1 MATQIEKLQPE
12 QLEKLKG
19 FQAKSNDIVVSLGQ
33 ISVRIREFNNEIK
46 KLEKIKEELDLD
58 FDKNADELSI
68 VLKEL
73 EAKYPMGE
81 IDLKE
86 GVVIFDVEE
95 K

>member
-12 QLEKLKG
+12 QLEKLKV

-33 ISVRIREFNNEIK
+33 LSVRTRELNIEIK
-46 KLEKIKEELDLD
+46 RLEKVKEELDLD
-58 FDKNADELSI
+58 FDKNADELSVI
-68 VLKEL
+68 LKEL

>member
-12 QLEKLKG
+12 QLENLKA
-19 FQAKSNDIVVSLGQ
+19 FQAKSNDIIVSLGQ
-33 ISVRIREFNNEIK
+33 LSVRTRELKNEIK
-46 KLEKIKEELDLD
+46 RLETVKEGLDMD
-58 FDKNADELSI
+58 FDKNADELSVI
-68 VLKEL
+68 LKEL

>member
-12 QLEKLKG
+12 QLENLKS
-19 FQAKSNDIVVSLGQ
+19 FQAKSNDIIVSLGQ
-33 ISVRIREFNNEIK
+33 LSVRTRELKNEIK
-46 KLEKIKEELDLD
+46 RLETVKGGLDMD
-58 FDKNADELSI
+58 FDKNADELSVI
-68 VLKEL
+68 LKEL

>member
-12 QLEKLKG
+12 QLEKLKE

-33 ISVRIREFNNEIK
+33 LSVRTRELNIEIK
-46 KLEKIKEELDLD
+46 RLEKVKEELDLD
-58 FDKNADELSI
+58 FDKNADELSVI
-68 VLKEL
+68 LKEL

>member
-12 QLEKLKG
+12 QIEKLKE

-33 ISVRIREFNNEIK
+33 ISIRIREFNNEIK

-58 FDKNADELSI
+58 FDKNADELSLI
-68 VLKEL
+68 LKQL
-73 EAKYPMGE
+73 ETKYPNGE

-86 GVVIFDVEE
+86 GIVIFESAE
-95 K
+95 

>member
-46 KLEKIKEELDLD
+46 SRMRPEQ
-58 FDKNADELSI
+58 
-68 VLKEL
+68 LKVSSYYML
-73 EAKYPMGE
+73 IAFQ
-81 IDLKE
+81 L
-86 GVVIFDVEE
+86 
-95 K
+95 

>member
-12 QLEKLKG
+12 QLEKLKE

-58 FDKNADELSI
+58 FDKNAEELGL
-68 VLKEL
+68 VLKQL
-73 EAKYPMGE
+73 EIKYPKGE